1 VRELGKERVPEPV
14 ARHLVDTYGA
24 ESAAVANLAA
34 REPALG
40 RPLLDG
46 WPVLQAEVVY
56 QARREMALT
65 VADVLIRRTHL
76 FHRDPSQGTGAAP
89 VVAGLLARELGWDA
103 GREAE
108 SLAAYLDEVKRMRR
122 QVMTPPAA

>member
-1 VRELGKERVPEPV
+1 MRELGKERVPEPV
-14 ARHLVDTYGA
+14 ARHLVDTYGS

-34 REPALG
+34 REPTLN

-65 VADVLIRRTHL
+65 VADVMVRRTHL
-76 FHRDPSQGTGAAP
+76 FHGDAGRGTGAAAL
-89 VVAGLLARELGWDA
+89 VARLLARELGWDA
-103 GREAE
+103 GREVE
-108 SLAAYLDEVKRMRR
+108 SLSAYLDEVSRMLESF
-122 QVMTPPAA
+122 TPPAA